1 MSFKER
7 FGMSPVALISVVLGV
22 FMAILDNTVVNV
34 AIPKMMS
41 VFAASQNEIQ
51 WVVTAYMLVT
61 GMLTP
66 VSGYLGDRFGQ
77 KRVYLFALAVFT
89 LGSAMAGFAWSTET
103 MIAFRVFQAVGGAM
117 LMPTSMAIMFSMSP
131 PERRGT
137 IMGIWGIALMFA
149 PALGPTLSGYLVE
162 YVDWRLIF
170 YINVPFGILSFFLV
184 SASLP
189 TMIGRKTEK
198 LDVWGFATSL
208 IGFFSLLYALS
219 EAPSDGW
226 GSPTIMIFLFLA
238 VVFLTLFV
246 AVELTTES
254 PMLDLRLLGRRV
266 FLTATI
272 TSSFISV
279 ALLGVL
285 FILPVFL
292 QDSLGLSPLQTGL
305 LTLPGAIVTAIT
317 MPISGYLF
325 DRFGARALGILGLAI
340 TVITSIFYTY
350 LNVNWTF
357 SMIMVLYTVRSLGM
371 GLTMMPVSTAG
382 LNDVPK
388 HLVSRGTALQNTTRN
403 VAGSIGTAYLST
415 VMQTSS
421 TSNYIRFT
429 GRLSVQHLQLL
440 HSSVMPSVFGVT
452 SSGLLSNLVNYLHGV
467 AFQTGMQA
475 ALIVSV
481 IVASLAFVSVFF
493 IGKKRLPAELQQDG
507 HTGPKSPI
515 PATAE

>member
-7 FGMSPVALISVVLGV
+7 FGMSPVTMIAIVLGV

-41 VFAASQNEIQ
+41 VFAATQNEIQ

-66 VSGYLGDRFGQ
+66 ISGYLGDRFGQ

-117 LMPTSMAIMFSMSP
+117 LMPTSMAIMFSLSP

-184 SASLP
+184 TASLP
-189 TMIGRKTEK
+189 TMRGSKKERF
-198 LDVWGFATSL
+198 DFWGFITSL

-238 VVFLTLFV
+238 AVFLALFV
-246 AVELTTES
+246 AIELTTES
-254 PMLDLRLLGRRV
+254 PMLDLRLLARRV

-272 TSSFISV
+272 TSSLISI

-292 QDSLGLSPLQTGL
+292 QDSLGLTPLQTGL
-305 LTLPGAIVTAIT
+305 LTLPGALVTAVT

-325 DRFGARALGILGLAI
+325 DRFGARVMGIFGLII
-340 TVITSIFYTY
+340 TFATSILYTY

-357 SMIMVLYTVRSLGM
+357 TMIMMLYTIRSLGM

-382 LNDVPK
+382 LNDVPR

-403 VAGSIGTAYLST
+403 VAGSIGTAFLST
-415 VMQTSS
+415 VMQTGS
-421 TSNYIRFT
+421 TGDFLRYTS
-429 GRLSVQHLQLL
+429 RLSVPNLRML
-440 HSSVMPSVFGVT
+440 HQTGTMPSVYGVT
-452 SSGLLSNLVNYLHGV
+452 NANMLTNIVNYLHGV
-467 AFQTGMQA
+467 GFQSGMQA
-475 ALIVSV
+475 AFLVSAT
-481 IVASLAFVSVFF
+481 VAGLALFSVLF
-493 IGKKRLPAELQQDG
+493 IGKKQIPVDLGTGGAKPAV
-507 HTGPKSPI
+507 
-515 PATAE
+515 AMAE